1 MVDMDFL
8 FLAGTI
14 GMVAATIALV
24 VIAAFSIFRK
34 S

>member
-8 FLAGTI
+8 FIAGTI
-14 GMVAATIALV
+14 GMVVAAVALV
-24 VIAAFSIFRK
+24 IIAAFSIFRR